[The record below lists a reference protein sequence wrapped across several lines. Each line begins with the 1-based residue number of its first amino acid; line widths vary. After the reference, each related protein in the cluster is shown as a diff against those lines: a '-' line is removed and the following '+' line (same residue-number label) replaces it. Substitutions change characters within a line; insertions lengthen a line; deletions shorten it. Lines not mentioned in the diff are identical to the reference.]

1 MNEHRQYAFLRK
13 YENEVLL
20 IIANFE
26 SIPVRIGV
34 NVPQHAFDF
43 LQMPVM
49 EKYTAQ
55 DLLSG
60 KEEVISWMPDKP
72 ITLDLPTLGG
82 KMLKLC
88 FRN

>member
-1 MNEHRQYAFLRK
+1 
-13 YENEVLL
+13 
-20 IIANFE
+20 
-26 SIPVRIGV
+26 
-34 NVPQHAFDF
+34 
-43 LQMPVM
+43 M

-72 ITLDLPTLGG
+72 ITLDLPALGG

-88 FRN
+88 F